1 MKITRTDKFFDT
13 LLITLLVFSGGSL
26 LFKFYRNELSIILLL
41 VALFTIFFIG
51 NKIKR
56 SVFNTSIFTLVI
68 FLFLIILNYIV
79 APGSQK
85 FLKYGFHMMNITS
98 CVLILTHFKNNRSSD
113 YFLGIIRNIL
123 QIILYFSILNF
134 LAYFVVYNQSTDL
147 YFVSVQGAEKLV
159 TKTYNYLFFFQEK
172 HIFNF
177 FGIEFIRN
185 QGWFWE
191 PGVNQVYLNIL
202 LYLEG
207 FVFKRGKWMIPL
219 IIFAIITTYSTT
231 GILLMI
237 IILFFIF
244 IKYIKRNPVIYFF
257 LGILIIYPLYYLAK
271 SNIEN
276 KSIENVSSVNKRIFD
291 LVQPLSIAAEN
302 PISGIGLD
310 IEHFQK
316 YRSEYYLSD
325 ETQSLL
331 TTETTEKG
339 SSNSVTFLIAA
350 TGFPMSLF
358 LLYCLFQQNLFT
370 YRKGIFMTII
380 IISVFAEPLLL
391 RPFFLILIVSG
402 MYSFFNKFT
411 K

>member
-1 MKITRTDKFFDT
+1 M
-13 LLITLLVFSGGSL
+13 
-26 LFKFYRNELSIILLL
+26 
-41 VALFTIFFIG
+41 G

-56 SVFNTSIFTLVI
+56 SVFNTSIFTLVF

-98 CVLILTHFKNNRSSD
+98 CVLILTHIKNNRSSD

-123 QIILYFSILNF
+123 KIILYFSILNF

-147 YFVSVQGAEKLV
+147 YFVSTQGAEKLV
-159 TKTYNYLFFFQEK
+159 TKTYNYLFFFQQK
-172 HIFNF
+172 HTFNF
-177 FGIEFIRN
+177 FGIELIRN

-219 IIFAIITTYSTT
+219 IVFAIITTYSTT
-231 GILLMI
+231 GIFLMI

-244 IKYIKRNPVIYFF
+244 IKSIKRNPIIYIF

-276 KSIENVSSVNKRIFD
+276 KSIENASSMNKRIFD
-291 LVQPLSIAAEN
+291 FVQPLSIASKN

-316 YRSEYYLSD
+316 YRSEYHLSD
-325 ETQSLL
+325 ETQSFL

>member
-1 MKITRTDKFFDT
+1 M
-13 LLITLLVFSGGSL
+13 
-26 LFKFYRNELSIILLL
+26 
-41 VALFTIFFIG
+41 ALFTIFFMG

-123 QIILYFSILNF
+123 KIILYFSILNF
-134 LAYFVVYNQSTDL
+134 LAYFVVYNQLTDL

-159 TKTYNYLFFFQEK
+159 TKTYNYLFFYNPEK
-172 HIFNF
+172 HAFNF
-177 FGIEFIRN
+177 FGIDLVRN

-207 FVFKRGKWMIPL
+207 FVFKRGKWTIPL

-231 GILLMI
+231 GILIMLI
-237 IILFFIF
+237 VLVPIF
-244 IKYIKRNPVIYFF
+244 IKLIKRNPLLYVFI
-257 LGILIIYPLYYLAK
+257 GILIIYPLFRIAQ
-271 SNIEN
+271 SNFED
-276 KSIENVSSVNKRIFD
+276 KASDNVSSMNKRIFD
-291 LVQPLSIAAEN
+291 LVQPLLIAADN
-302 PISGIGLD
+302 PFTGIGLD
-310 IEHFQK
+310 VEHFQR
-316 YRSEYYLSD
+316 YRSEYFLDD
-325 ETQSLL
+325 ETQSFL
-331 TTETTEKG
+331 TVQNTEKG
-339 SSNSVTFLIAA
+339 STNSITFLIAA
-350 TGFPMSLF
+350 TGFPISLF
-358 LLYCLFQQNLFT
+358 LIYCLFKQNLFT
-370 YRKGIFMTII
+370 HRKEIFMAII
-380 IISVFAEPLLL
+380 LISVLSEPLLL

-402 MYSFFNKFT
+402 MFLFVSRFT
-411 K
+411 NHRKKIA

>member
-1 MKITRTDKFFDT
+1 M
-13 LLITLLVFSGGSL
+13 
-26 LFKFYRNELSIILLL
+26 
-41 VALFTIFFIG
+41 G

-79 APGSQK
+79 ATGSQK

-113 YFLGIIRNIL
+113 YFLDIIRNIL
-123 QIILYFSILNF
+123 KIVLYFSILNF
-134 LAYFVVYNQSTDL
+134 LAYFVVYHQLIDL

-159 TKTYNYLFFFQEK
+159 TKTYNYLFFYNPEK
-172 HIFNF
+172 HAFNF
-177 FGIEFIRN
+177 FGIDLVRN

-219 IIFAIITTYSTT
+219 IVFAIITTYSTT
-231 GILLMI
+231 GIFLMI

-244 IKYIKRNPVIYFF
+244 IKYIKRNPIIYIF

-316 YRSEYYLSD
+316 YRSEYHLSD

-339 SSNSVTFLIAA
+339 STNSVTFLIAA
-350 TGFPMSLF
+350 TGLPMSLF
-358 LLYCLFQQNLFT
+358 LLYCLFQQNLFN

-380 IISVFAEPLLL
+380 IISVFSEPLLL

-402 MYSFFNKFT
+402 MYSFFNRFT

>member
-1 MKITRTDKFFDT
+1 MNITRTHKFFDT
-13 LLITLLVFSGGSL
+13 LLLTLLVFSGGSL
-26 LFKFYRNELSIILLL
+26 LFKFYRNEFSIILLL
-41 VALFTIFFIG
+41 VALFTIFFMG
-51 NKIKR
+51 SKIKR

-113 YFLGIIRNIL
+113 YFLGRIRDIL
-123 QIILYFSILNF
+123 KIILYFSILNF

-147 YFVSVQGAEKLV
+147 YFVSDQGTEKLV

-172 HIFNF
+172 HAFNF
-177 FGIEFIRN
+177 FGIELIRN

-207 FVFKRGKWMIPL
+207 FVFKRGKWTIPL
-219 IIFAIITTYSTT
+219 IVFAIITTYSTT
-231 GILLMI
+231 GIFLML

-244 IKYIKRNPVIYFF
+244 IKSIKRNPIIYIF
-257 LGILIIYPLYYLAK
+257 LGILITYPLYYLAK

-276 KSIENVSSVNKRIFD
+276 KSIENVSSMNKRIFD

-302 PISGIGLD
+302 PITGIGLD

-316 YRSEYYLSD
+316 YRSEYHLND

-331 TTETTEKG
+331 TTKTTEKG

-358 LLYCLFQQNLFT
+358 LLYCLFKQNLFT

-380 IISVFAEPLLL
+380 IISVLSEPLLL

-402 MYSFFNKFT
+402 MYAFFNKFT
-411 K
+411 E

>member
-1 MKITRTDKFFDT
+1 M
-13 LLITLLVFSGGSL
+13 
-26 LFKFYRNELSIILLL
+26 
-41 VALFTIFFIG
+41 G

-98 CVLILTHFKNNRSSD
+98 CVLILTHIKNNRSSD

-123 QIILYFSILNF
+123 KIILYFSILNF
-134 LAYFVVYNQSTDL
+134 LAYFVVYNQSKDL
-147 YFVSVQGAEKLV
+147 YFVSTQGAEKLV

-172 HIFNF
+172 HTFNF
-177 FGIEFIRN
+177 FGIELIRN

-219 IIFAIITTYSTT
+219 IVFAIITTYSTT
-231 GILLMI
+231 GIFLMI

-244 IKYIKRNPVIYFF
+244 IKSIKRNPIIYIF
-257 LGILIIYPLYYLAK
+257 LGILITYPLYYLAK

-276 KSIENVSSVNKRIFD
+276 KSIENVSSMNKRIFD
-291 LVQPLSIAAEN
+291 LVQPLSIAADN

-316 YRSEYYLSD
+316 YRSEYHLSD

-331 TTETTEKG
+331 ITETTEKG

-402 MYSFFNKFT
+402 IYSFFNKFT